1 MGSAKLRLGFRRLV
15 AGALAGAGLTTALV
29 IGSASTA
36 AAQPALPPLPGSAD
50 IAQFLNDA
58 AGAINDAA
66 GAINNVAGALQSF
79 DLGSSS
85 GLPFGSLGSLGGVAK
100 PASGPITTRFGGGHM
115 GIDIAANMGAPIYA
129 VADGTVI
136 NAGPA
141 SGFGLWVR
149 IRHNDGTVTTYG
161 HNDVNFV
168 SVGQRVFTGQRI
180 ANVGN
185 RGNSTGPH
193 LHFEVDLPGGIKT
206 DPITWLATRGV
217 LMF

>member
-36 AAQPALPPLPGSAD
+36 SAQPALPPLPGSAD
-50 IAQFLNDA
+50 VARFLNDA
-58 AGAINDAA
+58 ASTL
-66 GAINNVAGALQSF
+66 NNVAGALQSF

-85 GLPFGSLGSLGGVAK
+85 GLPFGSLGGLGGVVK
-100 PASGPITTRFGGGHM
+100 PASGPITTRFGGGHL

-149 IRHNDGTVTTYG
+149 VRHNDGTITTYG
-161 HNDVNFV
+161 HNDANLV
-168 SVGQRVFTGQRI
+168 SVGQRVSAGQRI

-206 DPITWLATRGV
+206 DPIGWLAMRGV